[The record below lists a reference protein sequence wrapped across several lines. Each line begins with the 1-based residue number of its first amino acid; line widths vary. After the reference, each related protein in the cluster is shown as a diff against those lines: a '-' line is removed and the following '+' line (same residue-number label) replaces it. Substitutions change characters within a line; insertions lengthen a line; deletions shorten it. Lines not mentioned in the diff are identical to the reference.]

1 MLSRSEPRQS
11 IRPEKRK
18 SSSGAGAKPRVIVRL
33 GTSRVPTSTAPS
45 WLRYS
50 AAPNQNAS
58 PGTIGPPADPAIC
71 CRSNGNSSPDDRSN
85 VAGKPC
91 HALSRRNSAA
101 DPRSWSVP
109 DLVTTLIIEDAERP
123 DSAV

>member
-1 MLSRSEPRQS
+1 M
-11 IRPEKRK
+11 
-18 SSSGAGAKPRVIVRL
+18 IVRL

-58 PGTIGPPADPAIC
+58 PGTIGPPAEPAIC
-71 CRSNGNSSPDDRSN
+71 CRSNGSSSPLERSK
-85 VAGKPC
+85 VAGSPC
-91 HALSRRNSAA
+91 QLLSRRNSAA
-101 DPRSWSVP
+101 DPRNCSVP
-109 DLVTTLIIEDAERP
+109 AFVTTLIIEDAERP